1 MSPDKINPKFSLL
14 KELASQ
20 LPEEPG
26 VYLYKDAKNQYIYI
40 GKAKNLKNRVTSYF
54 HLSSQPS
61 KTLRL
66 MEYARDLEFI
76 VTASEAAAL
85 ELEAILVNKYRP
97 KYNIFL
103 KDDKGSP
110 YLKIT
115 LQERFPRVN
124 IVRHLEDDGA
134 RYYRTF
140 TSTKVTQNVLQMIR
154 KTYPLCICSS
164 SIRCDHKERPCL
176 YSYIGKCAAPCVG
189 EMDETSYRKMAEE
202 FCEFMEGKTNQIIE
216 RLNQEM
222 ESLSE
227 AMEYE
232 KAAEVR
238 DKLQDIQKLTGKIRL
253 VSATPRTQDL
263 IALAVS
269 GREACVQIFYL
280 QDEQTVDRRIFLLDK
295 IEDAGVEEILSSFL
309 RQYYV
314 SSPVPERV
322 LIGTVPQDMESHRQW
337 LESKRKDN
345 KLDFFVPREGTK
357 EHELIK
363 LAENN
368 ARLSLK
374 HRLAR
379 IERKKALTEGA
390 VAELKNRLNLPTL
403 PSHIEGFDIS
413 NIQGADAVGSMVFFL
428 NGAPFR
434 KGYRKFRIKE
444 KQGRPDDVGMMRE
457 VVRRRYTRVL
467 NEKKEL
473 PDLILIDGGKSQL
486 NGAYDELEA
495 LGLDQIPIIGLAK
508 QFEEI
513 YLPGQKDPILLP
525 QDSPALYLCQRIRDE
540 AHRFAIT
547 YHKKLRTK
555 RLSLS
560 QLDEIPG
567 IGGKRKKILLDH
579 FGGSIENIRQA
590 SLEELETVPNLPKK
604 VAEAVYVWFQEH

>member
-1 MSPDKINPKFSLL
+1 
-14 KELASQ
+14 
-20 LPEEPG
+20 
-26 VYLYKDAKNQYIYI
+26 
-40 GKAKNLKNRVTSYF
+40 
-54 HLSSQPS
+54 
-61 KTLRL
+61 
-66 MEYARDLEFI
+66 
-76 VTASEAAAL
+76 
-85 ELEAILVNKYRP
+85 
-97 KYNIFL
+97 
-103 KDDKGSP
+103 
-110 YLKIT
+110 
-115 LQERFPRVN
+115 
-124 IVRHLEDDGA
+124 
-134 RYYRTF
+134 
-140 TSTKVTQNVLQMIR
+140 
-154 KTYPLCICSS
+154 
-164 SIRCDHKERPCL
+164 
-176 YSYIGKCAAPCVG
+176 KCAAPCVG